1 MYMNYEYTSNASNM
15 RLLLAE
21 SLLSPFLFA
30 KFFKKFLKTLTL
42 ETFTHVL
49 EHILCFLHF
58 QFEKWW
64 EKRGDL
70 RSERRVLVQDFQLE
84 GWASAVLPAA
94 RRWAS
99 ENGKFKSPSLFSH
112 IQMAKVT
119 VLTNL
124 WFRNGNNPSEMLH
137 KTEKSLDKETEFM
150 VELLKL

>member
-1 MYMNYEYTSNASNM
+1 MNYEYTSNASNM

-84 GWASAVLPAA
+84 G
-94 RRWAS
+94 
-99 ENGKFKSPSLFSH
+99 
-112 IQMAKVT
+112 
-119 VLTNL
+119 
-124 WFRNGNNPSEMLH
+124 
-137 KTEKSLDKETEFM
+137 
-150 VELLKL
+150 